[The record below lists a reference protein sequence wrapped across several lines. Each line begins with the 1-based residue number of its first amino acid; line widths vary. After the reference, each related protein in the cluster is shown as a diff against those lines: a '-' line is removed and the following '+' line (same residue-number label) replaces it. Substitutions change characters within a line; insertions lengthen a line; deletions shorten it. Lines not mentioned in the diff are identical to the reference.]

1 MTRFQALVWM
11 VVATLM
17 WSIAGVVTRHLE
29 QEHSFEVTFWRSV
42 FTALSLLVLLPATQG
57 RSVWRNMKTAGSS
70 LWWSGLCWGIM
81 FTSFMAALM
90 RMPVA
95 NVLVTMAVGPLI
107 TAFIAWVLIGHRIPL
122 RTLLAMLIAGI
133 GMIWMYGADVS
144 QIPLHHALIAL
155 CVPVSAAFNWT
166 VVQHAQRS
174 GQSVNLLPAILV
186 GAVISAL
193 GTFPFALPLQ
203 ASLHDLALLALLGL
217 VQLAIPCM
225 LVVRCGRVL
234 HAPELALLGLLEVLF
249 GIGLAWW
256 GANEQPTVAVLWGG
270 SLVLSALI
278 LNEVWAISSRRRKS
292 ERSE

>member
-29 QEHSFEVTFWRSV
+29 QAHSFEVTFWRSV

-57 RSVWRNMKTAGSS
+57 RSVWRNMKTAGNS
-70 LWWSGLCWGIM
+70 LWWSGLCWGVM

-95 NVLVTMAVGPLI
+95 NVLVTMAVGPLV
-107 TAFIAWVLIGHRIPL
+107 TALIAWIVIGHKIPL
-122 RTLLAMLIAGI
+122 RTWLAMLVAGG
-133 GMIWMYGADVS
+133 GMVWMYGADVAK
-144 QIPLHHALIAL
+144 IPLHHALIAL

-193 GTFPFALPLQ
+193 GTLPFALPLR
-203 ASLHDLALLALLGL
+203 ASLHDLGLLALLGL

-249 GIGLAWW
+249 GIALAWW
-256 GANEQPTVAVLWGG
+256 GAGEQPTRAVVYGG
-270 SLVLSALI
+270 ILVLAALVF
-278 LNEVWAISSRRRKS
+278 NEVWAVQSSRKKHIQH
-292 ERSE
+292 